1 MTCVGDVC
9 ASPIYWILKKQ
20 PGRIARKSLHVCFA
34 PAYIPTVLILN
45 RSIRYERF
53 HCLLPPGGEGCLVPP
68 GDEGCLVPRGG
79 GRFIVICSCP
89 DASIC
94 FRSFEESADDGFLE
108 LKFSE
113 RKQQETIGCSAFG
126 NVERREE
133 SEPVRWC
140 MTCSANS
147 MHDTFRTL
155 CYLSIM

>member
-1 MTCVGDVC
+1 LVPPGNVG
-9 ASPIYWILKKQ
+9 
-20 PGRIARKSLHVCFA
+20 
-34 PAYIPTVLILN
+34 
-45 RSIRYERF
+45 
-53 HCLLPPGGEGCLVPP
+53 CLLPPGGEGCLVPP
-68 GDEGCLVPRGG
+68 GGEGCLVPRGAC
-79 GRFIVICSCP
+79 RFIVICSCP

-126 NVERREE
+126 DVERREE

-155 CYLSIM
+155 CYISIM